1 MPLLKSSIKAARK
14 TRKMTLVN
22 RSAKQKLRTTEK
34 HLLSLKDY
42 EVAAKL
48 LKTLIPS
55 IQRAT
60 LKNLLPKNTGAR
72 KISRYTK
79 FVKSLKK

>member
-22 RSAKQKLRTTEK
+22 RSARLKLRTTEK
-34 HLLSLKDY
+34 HLLSLKDH
-42 EVAAKL
+42 EVASKL
-48 LKTLIPS
+48 LKELIPT

-60 LKNLLPKNTGAR
+60 LKNLLPKRTGAR

>member
-1 MPLLKSSIKAARK
+1 LPLLKSSIKAARK

>member
-14 TRKMTLVN
+14 NRKMTLVN

>member
-1 MPLLKSSIKAARK
+1 LPLLKSSIKAARK

-22 RSAKQKLRTTEK
+22 RAVKSKLRTAEK
-34 HLLSLKDY
+34 HLLSLKDH
-42 EVAAKL
+42 EAAGKL
-48 LKTLIPS
+48 LKTLIPT

-72 KISRYTK
+72 KISRYTRY
-79 FVKSLKK
+79 VKSLKK

>member
-14 TRKMTLVN
+14 TRKMTLIN
-22 RSAKQKLRTTEK
+22 RSAKHKLRIAEK
-34 HLLSLKDY
+34 HLLSLKDH
-42 EVAAKL
+42 EAASKL

-72 KISRYTK
+72 KISKYTR

>member
-79 FVKSLKK
+79 FVKALKK

>member
-1 MPLLKSSIKAARK
+1 
-14 TRKMTLVN
+14 MTLVN